1 MFDCHVPLCNNLTP
15 SGVTLVQKAEKLEF
29 GIYNIP
35 SLISKEHVHRHFGD
49 SLISLHETEH
59 GIFIKFNADS
69 GKILLFFSY
78 LFIFFLPKIG
88 ST

>member
-1 MFDCHVPLCNNLTP
+1 MFDCHVPLCNNLTL

-69 GKILLFFSY
+69 G
-78 LFIFFLPKIG
+78 
-88 ST
+88 